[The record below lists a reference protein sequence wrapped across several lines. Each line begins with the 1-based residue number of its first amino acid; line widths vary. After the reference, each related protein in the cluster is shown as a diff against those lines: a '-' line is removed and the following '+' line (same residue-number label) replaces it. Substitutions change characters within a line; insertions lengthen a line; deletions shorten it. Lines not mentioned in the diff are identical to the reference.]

1 MTPWYPGEGFVN
13 SGNLP
18 LPQLNLPDSADNAAH
33 RGAVAADVLGGGM
46 DDHVRAPIHRPAEV
60 RRRHGVVDD
69 ERDFGFVR
77 DLRQRLDVDDVDGR
91 VTERL
96 GVDELRI
103 GFERPAEILRLVG
116 MDEGRLDAELLQVHL
131 QQRVCRR
138 RASTPRRC
146 GRRRCTA

>member
-1 MTPWYPGEGFVN
+1 MN
-13 SGNLP
+13 SGELAVAP
-18 LPQLNLPDSADNAAH
+18 VELAGFTDNAAH

-46 DDHVRAPIHRPAEV
+46 DDDVRAPIHRPAEV

-77 DLRQRLDVDDVDGR
+77 DLRQRLDVDDVDER

-96 GVDELRI
+96 GVEELRI
-103 GFERPAEILRLVG
+103 GFERPAEILRLVR